1 MQLIKARMTRP
12 RATKPLPTIG
22 PMTFARRA
30 GAWINRA
37 RPSLISLIAVIALAA
52 PAAVCAQ
59 TTTKFDAT
67 RDAKADVAAA
77 VMLARSEGKYVLVD
91 VGGEWCIWCH
101 ILDGFFDDDTEA
113 RALRDRYYVVVK
125 VNWSPQNHNAALL
138 AQWPAIPGYPHLF
151 VLDAQGKLVRSQPTG
166 ELERG
171 RGYNRD
177 KIIAFLHRYAPPPA
191 AAQSRLLPFAGSG
204 ARAMPIA

>member
-1 MQLIKARMTRP
+1 M
-12 RATKPLPTIG
+12 
-22 PMTFARRA
+22 
-30 GAWINRA
+30 
-37 RPSLISLIAVIALAA
+37 ISLIAAMATAMALTS
-52 PAAVCAQ
+52 PAAVYAA
-59 TTTKFDAT
+59 TTNKFDAT

-77 VMLARSEGKYVLVD
+77 VSLARSEGKYVLVD

-113 RALRDRYYVVVK
+113 RALRDRYYVLVK

-138 AQWPAIPGYPHLF
+138 SQWPAIPGYPHLF
-151 VLDAQGKLVRSQPTG
+151 VLDGQGKLVHSQSTG

-177 KIIAFLHRYAPPPA
+177 KIMAFLRRFAPPPA
-191 AAQSRLLPFAGSG
+191 AAQSLLLPFAGSG
-204 ARAMPIA
+204 VRATPLA